1 MCRTFH
7 FYLFINYAFYACST
21 HSQFWSINIFFVIF
35 LILDHSL
42 FQMLPTLSFICV
54 WINFRKFSNKPTQTI
69 CLSNIL
75 DFLWHIVTLR
85 YFHNIY
91 IYIYDIYSNI
101 GKIIWLSNI
110 LDFLWHIVT
119 FPHIHIR
126 YRMQMSKIFNFN
138 SRWKG
143 CLQVAAMS

>member
-7 FYLFINYAFYACST
+7 FYLFINYAFYAYSA
-21 HSQFWSINIFFVIF
+21 HSKFWSINIFFVIF

-54 WINFRKFSNKPTQTI
+54 WINFQKFSNKPTQTI

-91 IYIYDIYSNI
+91 IIWYIFKYWKANLAILYFGFSVTHCDISIYSHPLQHADVENI
-101 GKIIWLSNI
+101 QL
-110 LDFLWHIVT
+110 
-119 FPHIHIR
+119 
-126 YRMQMSKIFNFN
+126 
-138 SRWKG
+138 
-143 CLQVAAMS
+143 